1 MEDATGILVGL
12 CLGLL
17 TTTLANL
24 VVAVKISYR
33 LDLCQRL
40 NKCQRE

>member
-1 MEDATGILVGL
+1 MDDITGVVLGL
-12 CLGLL
+12 CVALL
-17 TTTLANL
+17 VTTLTNL
-24 VVAVKISYR
+24 IIAVKISYR